1 MLPSQATAPLRRIL
15 GPCLRL
21 YQNHHPSPCGFA
33 GTLTDNPKQVFTSV
47 STPSTS
53 QTVYFASHSGPQ
65 GTKAFSTSCTFCDIV
80 REQAEEVE
88 KKSLK
93 FENGEKVQAFSTASF
108 ENLISLAQKVES
120 GHQALL
126 ILQRLCV
133 LHKEGKTQCAD
144 GEILLQDA
152 RLSKV
157 SQVLDEQIMRLSPK
171 VLITTLKALYE
182 VSDADV
188 YIVKTLATQLL
199 WLLRRLPMASLIQVL
214 QLHLSHQ
221 ETSLRE
227 GLVKQTMTTL
237 ERRWVELTSPKD
249 IIFLMYTIQGGETA
263 SQTLMERLEDRAL
276 DTVENASPKEL
287 YRIIYLLSRQRH
299 RNTPLIRAA
308 VYHLNKTSLSSLSAV
323 QLTNLVYAL
332 CVLSVYD
339 VSILKTVSAELP
351 KKQADLTP
359 KLAASLMMSFSRL
372 RWKESK
378 AVQIILDVIE
388 GESKQSEKNE
398 TADISNDSS
407 RIASALDSLDASGK
421 AGLVLSLANLH
432 LDTQQSRA
440 MIERVVRLPEM
451 SALQRSAP
459 LQWLDVVWSLAVF
472 QMLDAKAAASVL
484 AEDFWGS
491 LPGTDSFQS
500 VVNLMKVNN
509 INTAARLELEGYT
522 GPFLPPTITTADA
535 KSLQRGE
542 RKVTELLVS
551 ALANFAPLESY
562 TLTNTTATGGYLIDA
577 EFYVDNNGDPKP
589 LSQVQQ
595 NSSDCHRVAL
605 KVLEFPDLTLPTS
618 DPTGLHAMAARHLHS
633 QGYVPVEVNHMEVAG
648 KTKVVELVQFL
659 QQKVKDALKVKDSAK
674 VNTTSQTVT

>member
-1 MLPSQATAPLRRIL
+1 
-15 GPCLRL
+15 
-21 YQNHHPSPCGFA
+21 
-33 GTLTDNPKQVFTSV
+33 
-47 STPSTS
+47 
-53 QTVYFASHSGPQ
+53 
-65 GTKAFSTSCTFCDIV
+65 
-80 REQAEEVE
+80 
-88 KKSLK
+88 
-93 FENGEKVQAFSTASF
+93 
-108 ENLISLAQKVES
+108 
-120 GHQALL
+120 
-126 ILQRLCV
+126 
-133 LHKEGKTQCAD
+133 
-144 GEILLQDA
+144 
-152 RLSKV
+152 
-157 SQVLDEQIMRLSPK
+157 
-171 VLITTLKALYE
+171 
-182 VSDADV
+182 
-188 YIVKTLATQLL
+188 
-199 WLLRRLPMASLIQVL
+199 
-214 QLHLSHQ
+214 
-221 ETSLRE
+221 
-227 GLVKQTMTTL
+227 
-237 ERRWVELTSPKD
+237 
-249 IIFLMYTIQGGETA
+249 
-263 SQTLMERLEDRAL
+263 MERLEDRAL

-432 LDTQQSRA
+432 LDTQQSRT

-491 LPGTDSFQS
+491 LPGGYYKTVCVCVRILVHQ
-500 VVNLMKVNN
+500 LLL
-509 INTAARLELEGYT
+509 LEI
-522 GPFLPPTITTADA
+522 FLCSYM
-535 KSLQRGE
+535 SL
-542 RKVTELLVS
+542 
-551 ALANFAPLESY
+551 
-562 TLTNTTATGGYLIDA
+562 
-577 EFYVDNNGDPKP
+577 
-589 LSQVQQ
+589 
-595 NSSDCHRVAL
+595 
-605 KVLEFPDLTLPTS
+605 
-618 DPTGLHAMAARHLHS
+618 
-633 QGYVPVEVNHMEVAG
+633 
-648 KTKVVELVQFL
+648 
-659 QQKVKDALKVKDSAK
+659 
-674 VNTTSQTVT
+674 